1 MIFDTCFIIDL
12 LKGDNNAVSYLENLE
27 RTSKSKIITA
37 ITIHELWRGLGILNI
52 KEKEE
57 IKEILQTITVLP
69 LDLESAKAS
78 GEIER
83 KLLGESI
90 TIDPEDA
97 MIAGIA
103 IKNNQKLLTKNLKH
117 FFRIK
122 GLKISII
129 RIYYIFNL
137 PKVLY
142 LLMSVNIQRVGRVNW
157 IL

>member
-12 LKGDNNAVSYLENLE
+12 LKGYNNAVSYLERLE

-122 GLKISII
+122 GLKIEP
-129 RIYYIFNL
+129 Y
-137 PKVLY
+137 
-142 LLMSVNIQRVGRVNW
+142 
-157 IL
+157 

>member
-117 FFRIK
+117 FSRIK
-122 GLKISII
+122 GLKIES
-129 RIYYIFNL
+129 Y
-137 PKVLY
+137 
-142 LLMSVNIQRVGRVNW
+142 
-157 IL
+157 

>member
-12 LKGDNNAVSYLENLE
+12 LKGNNNAVIYLENLE
-27 RTSKSKIITA
+27 RTSESKIITA

-57 IKEILQTITVLP
+57 IKEILQTITFLP

-117 FFRIK
+117 FSRIK
-122 GLKISII
+122 GLKIES
-129 RIYYIFNL
+129 Y
-137 PKVLY
+137 
-142 LLMSVNIQRVGRVNW
+142 
-157 IL
+157 

>member
-12 LKGDNNAVSYLENLE
+12 LKGNNNAVIYLENLE
-27 RTSKSKIITA
+27 RTSESKIITA

-117 FFRIK
+117 FSRIK
-122 GLKISII
+122 GLKIES
-129 RIYYIFNL
+129 Y
-137 PKVLY
+137 
-142 LLMSVNIQRVGRVNW
+142 
-157 IL
+157 